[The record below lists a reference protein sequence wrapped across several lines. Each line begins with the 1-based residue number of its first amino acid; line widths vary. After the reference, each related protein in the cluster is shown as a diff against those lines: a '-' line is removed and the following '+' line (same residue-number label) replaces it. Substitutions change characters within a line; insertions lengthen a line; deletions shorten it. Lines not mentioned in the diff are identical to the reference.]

1 MKDYHTEIT
10 RDRETALCDAYECC
24 QYTEETLQHMK
35 ETVKCFYEDLKKL
48 SDELTLSVKDL
59 YEDLKSFKIE
69 VDEFTDNLVQ
79 VMELI
84 EQAQKD
90 DR

>member
-1 MKDYHTEIT
+1 MKDYHTDVT
-10 RDRETALCDAYECC
+10 RDRETALNDAYECC
-24 QYTEETLQHMK
+24 QYTEETLQQMK
-35 ETVKCFYEDLKKL
+35 ETSNYFYEDLKKL

-59 YEDLKSFKIE
+59 YEDLKSFKTE

-79 VMELI
+79 VMKLI

>member
-1 MKDYHTEIT
+1 MKDYHTDVT
-10 RDRETALCDAYECC
+10 RDRETALNDAYECC
-24 QYTEETLQHMK
+24 QYTEETLQQMK
-35 ETVKCFYEDLKKL
+35 ETSSYFYEDLKKL

-59 YEDLKSFKIE
+59 YEDLKHFKTE

-90 DR
+90 E

>member
-1 MKDYHTEIT
+1 MKDYHTDVS
-10 RDRETALCDAYECC
+10 RDRETALNDAYECC
-24 QYTEETLQHMK
+24 QYTEETLQQMK
-35 ETVKCFYEDLKKL
+35 ETSKYFYEDLKKL

>member
-1 MKDYHTEIT
+1 MKDYHTDVS
-10 RDRETALCDAYECC
+10 RDRETALNDAYECC
-24 QYTEETLQHMK
+24 QYTEETLQQMK
-35 ETVKCFYEDLKKL
+35 ETSKYFYKDLKRL

-59 YEDLKSFKIE
+59 YEDMKSFRIE
-69 VDEFTDNLVQ
+69 VDEFTDSLVQ
-79 VMELI
+79 LMELI

>member
-1 MKDYHTEIT
+1 MKDYHTDVS
-10 RDRETALCDAYECC
+10 RDRETALNDAYECC
-24 QYTEETLQHMK
+24 QYTEETLQQMK
-35 ETVKCFYEDLKKL
+35 ETSKYFYKDLKRL

-69 VDEFTDNLVQ
+69 VDEFTDSLVQ
-79 VMELI
+79 LMELI

>member
-1 MKDYHTEIT
+1 MKDYHTDVS
-10 RDRETALCDAYECC
+10 RDRETALNDAYECC
-24 QYTEETLQHMK
+24 QYTEETLQQMK
-35 ETVKCFYEDLKKL
+35 ETSKYFYKDLKRF

-59 YEDLKSFKIE
+59 YEDMKSFRIE
-69 VDEFTDNLVQ
+69 VDEFTDSLVQ
-79 VMELI
+79 LMELI

>member
-1 MKDYHTEIT
+1 MKDYHTDVS
-10 RDRETALCDAYECC
+10 RDRETALNDAYECC
-24 QYTEETLQHMK
+24 QYTEETLQQMK
-35 ETVKCFYEDLKKL
+35 KTSKYFYKDLKRL

-59 YEDLKSFKIE
+59 YEDMKSFRIE
-69 VDEFTDNLVQ
+69 VDEFTDSLVQ
-79 VMELI
+79 LMELI